1 MRRRSGTDAASHLV
15 RAVRADRSAPRGR
28 RPRDLGAEPEDGA
41 TLRARGLRMLAMNA
55 FRALVPALGLAL
67 GAGQDAEVFLDR
79 LRTLADDSPDW
90 PARTA
95 DAIDVW
101 RDSLER
107 VAVKSR
113 RRFAAAFRAP
123 SRARWKRVAAGL
135 RHPSGPE
142 AAETAE
148 STGATGEA
156 GKE

>member
-1 MRRRSGTDAASHLV
+1 FLRAGRALRPTSPAADYHRVRILAKRLRYCLEFHAPVLGPDAATWIAH
-15 RAVRADRSAPRGR
+15 AR
-28 RPRDLGAEPEDGA
+28 RVQD
-41 TLRARGLRMLAMNA
+41 
-55 FRALVPALGLAL
+55 AL